1 MGSLFR
7 EYICTLHWQRQ
18 GNGGPTRAIQGHIP
32 NDDGCNRA
40 AVMNYTEYCRG
51 ERNLPQQVA
60 SWVIF
65 TVPPPWN
72 LTYMRRISPRLQ
84 PLRVTPS
91 ECSSHIGGPG
101 CPTCQ
106 LNQLSKLLSYFSETQ
121 DWGMEYKVQCRHC
134 TVVLSRYFWCS
145 DVQNTD
151 DTKWK
156 YKGKLLLCHI
166 VITQLCSNIVCTYV
180 KTIVHM

>member
-1 MGSLFR
+1 MWGNIYIMGEERGRNQTS
-7 EYICTLHWQRQ
+7 
-18 GNGGPTRAIQGHIP
+18 
-32 NDDGCNRA
+32 
-40 AVMNYTEYCRG
+40 CRG
-51 ERNLPQQVA
+51 TKWARYFASKLVCYIGKGREIKDPLEQRKYIFPVTIDIGNINMAVQQRWIILYTCRGVRNLPQQVA

-106 LNQLSKLLSYFSETQ
+106 LNQLSKLKLLSYFSQTH
-121 DWGMEYKVQCRHC
+121 D
-134 TVVLSRYFWCS
+134 
-145 DVQNTD
+145 
-151 DTKWK
+151 
-156 YKGKLLLCHI
+156 
-166 VITQLCSNIVCTYV
+166 
-180 KTIVHM
+180 